1 MPTEIPPPLAARI
14 LEEAGDAVLYAD
26 RDGVIRVWN
35 RGAEALFGFAAEE
48 VVGKSLDCI
57 IPEKQRSRHWEGWDR
72 VMASGTTRYGRD
84 VLAVPALRKD
94 GGTVS
99 IEFTIQLLRDA
110 AGRIEG
116 MSAILRDVTV
126 RFQREKALRARLR
139 ELEAKAPAP

>member
-1 MPTEIPPPLAARI
+1 
-14 LEEAGDAVLYAD
+14 VLYAD

-48 VVGKSLDCI
+48 VVGKSMDCI

-94 GGTVS
+94 ASTVS